1 MNALW
6 LDDLSGKNAVITGG
20 AGVIGSA
27 IASSLAKQGAKV
39 SILDLKE
46 DLAGQKAKE
55 IAAATGGSV
64 IGVGGSVLDRQ
75 SLINAKNK
83 INAAMGPVDIL
94 INGAGG
100 NSPKATVP
108 QEFFQDH
115 DLEHPEATF
124 FGLDTDAFRSVFDL
138 NFMGTLLPSMV
149 FCRDMVERKQG
160 VVLNVSSM
168 NSFRPL
174 TRIPAYS
181 AAKASINNFTAWLA
195 VHLSKQN
202 IRVNAIAPG
211 FLLTDQNRF
220 LLVDQKTGSLTAR
233 GEKIMAATPMGRFG
247 TPDELLGAV
256 LYLVSDMSRFVTGV
270 VLPVDGGFN
279 AYSGV

>member
-1 MNALW
+1 MTAHW
-6 LDDLSGKNAVITGG
+6 FDDLSGKSAVITGG

-27 IASSLAKQGAKV
+27 MASSLAKHGVKV
-39 SILDLKE
+39 SILDLRQ

-55 IAAATGGSV
+55 IAAATGGSA
-64 IGVGGSVLDRQ
+64 IGIGGSVLDKK
-75 SLINAKNK
+75 SLADAKNR
-83 INAAMGPVDIL
+83 INDAMGPVDIL

-108 QEFFQDH
+108 HELFQDQ
-115 DLEHPEATF
+115 DLEHLDQTF

-138 NFMGTLLPSMV
+138 NFMGTLLPTMV

-160 VVLNVSSM
+160 VVLNISSM

-195 VHLSKQN
+195 VHLAKQN
-202 IRVNAIAPG
+202 VRVNAIAPG

-220 LLVDQKTGSLTAR
+220 LMVDQKTGSLTGR
-233 GEKIMAATPMGRFG
+233 GEKITAATPMGRFG
-247 TPDELLGAV
+247 TPDELLGAM
-256 LYLVSDMSRFVTGV
+256 LYLVSGMSRFVTGI